1 VKLGAKINAELD
13 ITDLNTKINA
23 LEDGDE
29 KALLVEERRALE
41 DLKATLEPEIAAM
54 DEIVTTAQGEALRI
68 RSTVADEEA
77 KIRLEDAKSTEI
89 ATKKLNT
96 ELRGELEKQKV
107 FVSLGD
113 PEAEGNIVRV
123 E

>member
-1 VKLGAKINAELD
+1 
-13 ITDLNTKINA
+13 
-23 LEDGDE
+23 
-29 KALLVEERRALE
+29 LE

-68 RSTVADEEA
+68 RSTIADEEA
-77 KIRLEDAKSTEI
+77 KTRLQDARSTEI
-89 ATKKLNT
+89 ALQKQNT

-113 PEAEGNIVRV
+113 PEAEGNIARAQ
-123 E
+123 